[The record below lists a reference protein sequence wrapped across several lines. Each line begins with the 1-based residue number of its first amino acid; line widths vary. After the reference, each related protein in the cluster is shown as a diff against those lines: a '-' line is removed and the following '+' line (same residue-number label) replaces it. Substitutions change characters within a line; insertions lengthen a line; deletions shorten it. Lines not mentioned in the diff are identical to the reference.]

1 MVAAVGITITGE
13 KVLLGFVQTAT
24 ENRKVCAAF
33 LRELVDRGLRT
44 DLGLLVVTDG
54 AKGLHAAVREG
65 FGDGGPGCSAVSGI
79 RARRSWPI
87 FRSVTGRP
95 CAGSCRR
102 RMSSRRTR
110 PPRARWERSAPNWS
124 SSMPPQWRA
133 WTRAWRRRSLFI
145 TSASFASWARA

>member
-54 AKGLHAAVREG
+54 AKGLHAAVREV
-65 FGDGGPGCSAVSGI
+65 FGTGGPAAAKRGPDC
-79 RARRSWPI
+79 
-87 FRSVTGRP
+87 
-95 CAGSCRR
+95 
-102 RMSSRRTR
+102 R
-110 PPRARWERSAPNWS
+110 PPS
-124 SSMPPQWRA
+124 SQRGTSSYTWDGPS
-133 WTRAWRRRSLFI
+133 TSSL
-145 TSASFASWARA
+145 